1 MTAEERENFVERNS
15 RMASKIAHWYAKNT
29 GQDFDDLRQ
38 EGCIGLLRASETYN
52 PKKGSESTYCVWWI
66 RSHITRY
73 IENLGLVVRLPCH
86 ISETRRRV
94 YTARWQHYQATGE
107 QPTVEELSL
116 YVNQGITRVQR
127 AMDARD
133 FSPTHQ
139 ETTEF
144 LDKLRKEED
153 TNAEIQMITI
163 EKLRRVARIVNEIPN
178 SRTRVIIRRYYGFE
192 GAPETYQ
199 EIGDRLGL
207 SRERIRQIIEAELE
221 VLRREIAI

>member
-1 MTAEERENFVERNS
+1 
-15 RMASKIAHWYAKNT
+15 
-29 GQDFDDLRQ
+29 
-38 EGCIGLLRASETYN
+38 
-52 PKKGSESTYCVWWI
+52 
-66 RSHITRY
+66 
-73 IENLGLVVRLPCH
+73 
-86 ISETRRRV
+86 
-94 YTARWQHYQATGE
+94 
-107 QPTVEELSL
+107 
-116 YVNQGITRVQR
+116 
-127 AMDARD
+127 MDARD

-153 TNAEIQMITI
+153 TDAEIQMVTI